1 MKSLNLNQMS
11 EIQGG
16 SDTKDFV
23 SGLVCAY
30 GIFTITTV
38 IGAVMAVAG
47 CATFFDWQRAP
58 IEPIE
63 PIKAID
69 DNIFNEI

>member
-1 MKSLNLNQMS
+1 
-11 EIQGG
+11 
-16 SDTKDFV
+16 
-23 SGLVCAY
+23 
-30 GIFTITTV
+30 
-38 IGAVMAVAG
+38 MAVAG